1 MRTLKF
7 NFRTILL
14 VIGIIIIYNHSSL
27 AGDTKTK
34 QQLPNIVLINADD
47 LGYGDLGCYGAT
59 KLQTPNIDK
68 LAREGRMFTDA
79 HSVAESNPRF
89 EWINTDDLND
99 GLNNKGIE
107 INNDLHMSV
116 DGYKVMGERFAEKAI
131 QLVKNNK

>member
-1 MRTLKF
+1 MRKLKF
-7 NFRTILL
+7 NFRQILL
-14 VIGIIIIYNHSSL
+14 AFGIIIVFSQSVL

-59 KLQTPNIDK
+59 KLKTPNIDK
-68 LAREGRMFTDA
+68 LAKEGRMFTDA
-79 HSVAESNPRF
+79 HSVAESNARF

-107 INNDLHMSV
+107 INNDL
-116 DGYKVMGERFAEKAI
+116 
-131 QLVKNNK
+131 

>member
-1 MRTLKF
+1 MRKLKF
-7 NFRTILL
+7 NFRQILL
-14 VIGIIIIYNHSSL
+14 AFGIIIVFSQSVL

-79 HSVAESNPRF
+79 HSVAESDTRF

-99 GLNNKGIE
+99 GLNSKGLE
-107 INNDLHMSV
+107 IKNDLHMSV
-116 DGYKVMGERFAEKAI
+116 EGYKFMGERFAEKAI
-131 QLVKNNK
+131 KLVMNK

>member
-7 NFRTILL
+7 NFRTILIAFVL
-14 VIGIIIIYNHSSL
+14 IVAYSQSVL

-59 KLQTPNIDK
+59 KLHTPNIDK

-79 HSVAESNPRF
+79 HSVAESDARF

-99 GLNNKGIE
+99 GLNSKGLE
-107 INNDLHMSV
+107 IKNDLHMSV
-116 DGYKVMGERFAEKAI
+116 EGYKLMGKRFAEKAI